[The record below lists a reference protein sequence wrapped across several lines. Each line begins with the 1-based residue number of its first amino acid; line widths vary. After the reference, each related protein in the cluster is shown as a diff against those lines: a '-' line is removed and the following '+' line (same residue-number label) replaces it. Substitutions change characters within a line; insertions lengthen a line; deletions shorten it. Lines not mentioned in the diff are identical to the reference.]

1 MRHET
6 QRQWACLLHKEFG
19 RNIKPHHIHC
29 WRRITQQF
37 DQTFVKS
44 RIGLISESQGTVN
57 GMELRPRVKG
67 KYFDNQGQ
75 EIWQNNAKIANN
87 SLSASPQTR
96 KQKYTWHQKY
106 FPLMAPE
113 ARLSVSVVTSCGGS
127 QWLSYKCHIYPL
139 LNTASWFIF
148 ILPPSSH

>member
-1 MRHET
+1 MRHSDNELVYST
-6 QRQWACLLHKEFG
+6 KNLDGILE
-19 RNIKPHHIHC
+19 PHDIHC
-29 WRRITQQF
+29 WRRIAQQF

-44 RIGLISESQGTVN
+44 RIVLISESQGTVN

-96 KQKYTWHQKY
+96 
-106 FPLMAPE
+106 
-113 ARLSVSVVTSCGGS
+113 
-127 QWLSYKCHIYPL
+127 
-139 LNTASWFIF
+139 N
-148 ILPPSSH
+148 

>member
-1 MRHET
+1 MRHSDNELVYST
-6 QRQWACLLHKEFG
+6 KNLDGILEPQ
-19 RNIKPHHIHC
+19 HIHC

-57 GMELRPRVKG
+57 GMELRHRVKG

-96 KQKYTWHQKY
+96 
-106 FPLMAPE
+106 
-113 ARLSVSVVTSCGGS
+113 
-127 QWLSYKCHIYPL
+127 
-139 LNTASWFIF
+139 N
-148 ILPPSSH
+148 

>member
-1 MRHET
+1 MRHSDNELVYST
-6 QRQWACLLHKEFG
+6 KNLDGIFRASPHSLLEE
-19 RNIKPHHIHC
+19 I
-29 WRRITQQF
+29 ITQQF

-87 SLSASPQTR
+87 SLSASPQTKKTLDIR
-96 KQKYTWHQKY
+96 NIS
-106 FPLMAPE
+106 P
-113 ARLSVSVVTSCGGS
+113 
-127 QWLSYKCHIYPL
+127 
-139 LNTASWFIF
+139 
-148 ILPPSSH
+148 